1 MTAAATLVHD
11 DRDQNEP
18 HDASHYEPAVIPDID
33 HIFVDYYGVLD
44 CSQRARKDW
53 ESLLS
58 KAVSAGQSVCVV
70 YRDATGLTGAFI
82 PVAEFING
90 GHATR
95 AVSLPVDDPMD
106 SSLTKSELQH
116 VLDKVG
122 ADASSSLYVAG
133 DVVSSLNATLAGC
146 LSFWSDVNED
156 AVNFTQNV
164 VPTRKLRLVK

>member
-1 MTAAATLVHD
+1 MTAAAMPIHD
-11 DRDQNEP
+11 DFDQNEAR
-18 HDASHYEPAVIPDID
+18 DVSHYEPAVIPDIN

-44 CSQRARKDW
+44 CAQRARKDW

-82 PVAEFING
+82 PVAEFINDG
-90 GHATR
+90 YATR

-106 SSLTKSELQH
+106 SSLTQAELQN

-122 ADASSSLYVAG
+122 AEASSSLYVAG
-133 DVVSSLNATLAGC
+133 DVVSSLNATLTGC

-164 VPTRKLRLVK
+164 VPTRHLRVAK